1 MRKDHQKWDGDP
13 FWWSFYA
20 RQIPIEISSWGAIV
34 GTERRS
40 KLKDVGKDSV
50 KGGRDLMASTTTIST
65 EATFDR
71 FLENCRCALAEPG
84 S

>member
-50 KGGRDLMASTTTIST
+50 KGAGILWPQRRPFRRKQPSTAS
-65 EATFDR
+65 
-71 FLENCRCALAEPG
+71 L
-84 S
+84 

>member
-50 KGGRDLMASTTTIST
+50 KGPGAYGLNDDH
-65 EATFDR
+65 FD
-71 FLENCRCALAEPG
+71 G
-84 S
+84 SNLRPLP